1 MTILSSLSWELVPK
15 MLQSSQYLPNS
26 NTTLTLCV
34 IISPEFQF
42 HTGISL
48 ALLDSLLLDH
58 LMSTSQEKV
67 LKILK
72 EVLLED
78 QFSKESLNLEMK
90 SKLDQVLLER
100 MLQQVRLSAHQSFLK
115 LSLFKLVIH
124 FDLFLEQN
132 DLLYAVPGGLIGVG
146 LKVDPS
152 LTRSDRLIGHILGH
166 PGSLPEVLKE
176 IDISFYLLRRL
187 LGVKSEGGTKK
198 SEKVA
203 KIKKHEILMVNV
215 GSTSTGGKVLST
227 SAKSVSFN
235 ILNS

>member
-1 MTILSSLSWELVPK
+1 
-15 MLQSSQYLPNS
+15 
-26 NTTLTLCV
+26 
-34 IISPEFQF
+34 
-42 HTGISL
+42 
-48 ALLDSLLLDH
+48 
-58 LMSTSQEKV
+58 
-67 LKILK
+67 
-72 EVLLED
+72 
-78 QFSKESLNLEMK
+78 MK

>member
-1 MTILSSLSWELVPK
+1 
-15 MLQSSQYLPNS
+15 
-26 NTTLTLCV
+26 
-34 IISPEFQF
+34 
-42 HTGISL
+42 
-48 ALLDSLLLDH
+48 
-58 LMSTSQEKV
+58 
-67 LKILK
+67 
-72 EVLLED
+72 
-78 QFSKESLNLEMK
+78 
-90 SKLDQVLLER
+90 